1 MYSELIEGIDVL
13 DENGEVVGQS
23 KAAARSAIT
32 QVTLS
37 RIIMATPG
45 MGNGSFFILFFVISI
60 VSLVLVI
67 VCFRENEL
75 LL

>member
-45 MGNGSFFILFFVISI
+45 MGNGSFFILLFVISI

>member
-45 MGNGSFFILFFVISI
+45 MGNGSFFLYYFS
-60 VSLVLVI
+60 
-67 VCFRENEL
+67 
-75 LL
+75 

>member
-45 MGNGSFFILFFVISI
+45 MGNGSFFYTFFRDLNCL
-60 VSLVLVI
+60 VSFSDRVLS
-67 VCFRENEL
+67 
-75 LL
+75 